1 MVDDGE
7 DYIAVDELEFDLN
20 QLRKARPDSAPE
32 NLDAD
37 RLVDSE
43 WEAVTSES
51 RSSPV
56 NEIVSE
62 YLP

>member
-51 RSSPV
+51 RSLPV

>member
-7 DYIAVDELEFDLN
+7 DYIAVDELEVDLN

-51 RSSPV
+51 RSLPV